1 MRVRTDGKLGFPA
14 WPALKSSSPQADR
27 GVAATSKDSLEDQS
41 FTKLSGSGLKGM
53 LPGTSWG
60 MKKREATYSK
70 RKISVSDVM
79 TTVQE
84 MSLDSRKPLK
94 CNSKDGRGLHPTATI
109 PGHLPG
115 RPLHP
120 GIERSLSVPD
130 HTLHRLSDE
139 ISDRTPRASEF
150 PQSDDINNIS
160 FASKEFAYT
169 EIGKKSTVLMPKE
182 LKPLI
187 IPRFAGSKAII
198 ETLRPDT
205 FNDLS
210 PIPPEVPP
218 KSPRT
223 ESRASPRMRKT
234 PHSANSSVST
244 IHSAASSASGH
255 SVNDTWSP
263 RPLQASSRNASPSSH
278 LRGMEIVC
286 RTPPSARSDISPS
299 RLRDHDRAA
308 SKNPATL
315 WTHVGRSQS
324 PSLSSAPASRKP
336 SRSPTRCEFESEVAT
351 SDPSPFHQRERS
363 ELLLSDEAQRSSLK
377 RGDTTSIHGLIR
389 TIANGPTQY
398 RDNFDMPSGFRA
410 IDATSRVP
418 EAEAK
423 ALKSQADRHVKRFEV
438 LQVKDVSM
446 LSQELEL
453 LDERCE
459 YLQSTHKS
467 LRQGRKNLHTRMI
480 TYLRSPRMANFSRES
495 ILRQEE
501 ALAELDVSIDDW
513 VAKLEAAEERRTTI
527 RQRLLEHV
535 AAALTL
541 QTNVV
546 ARPSYLDEATPPV
559 SPEKEEDFLRNARKD
574 VQSIRIYADEGV
586 TALLAEIEKEIDYI
600 SEPGNLG

>member
-1 MRVRTDGKLGFPA
+1 
-14 WPALKSSSPQADR
+14 
-27 GVAATSKDSLEDQS
+27 
-41 FTKLSGSGLKGM
+41 M

-60 MKKREATYSK
+60 MKKREATYAK

-94 CNSKDGRGLHPTATI
+94 FNSKDSRGLHPTATI

-130 HTLHRLSDE
+130 NALHRLSDE
-139 ISDRTPRASEF
+139 MSDRTPRASEF
-150 PQSDDINNIS
+150 PQSNDINN
-160 FASKEFAYT
+160 ALLESKEFSYI
-169 EIGKKSTVLMPKE
+169 EMGKKPTMLMPKE

-187 IPRFAGSKAII
+187 IPRVAESKAVI
-198 ETLRPDT
+198 ETLRPDKL
-205 FNDLS
+205 NDLNT
-210 PIPPEVPP
+210 IPPEVPP

-234 PHSANSSVST
+234 PHSASSSVST
-244 IHSAASSASGH
+244 IQSAASSASGH
-255 SVNDTWSP
+255 SVKDTWSP

-286 RTPPSARSDISPS
+286 RSPPTARSEISPS
-299 RLRDHDRAA
+299 RLRDYDRAT
-308 SKNPATL
+308 SKSPATP

-324 PSLSSAPASRKP
+324 PSLPSTPASRKP
-336 SRSPTRCEFESEVAT
+336 SRSPTRCEFESEVAV
-351 SDPSPFHQRERS
+351 SNPVSYHLRERS
-363 ELLLSDEAQRSSLK
+363 EPLFSDAAQRSPPR
-377 RGDTTSIHGLIR
+377 RGDTISIHGLIR
-389 TIANGPTQY
+389 TIANSPTQNKH
-398 RDNFDMPSGFRA
+398 NFDMPSGFKA
-410 IDATSRVP
+410 VDATSRVP

-423 ALKSQADRHVKRFEV
+423 ALKSQADHHVQRFEV
-438 LQVKDVSM
+438 LQAKDVSM

-453 LDERCE
+453 LDERCK

-467 LRQGRKNLHTRMI
+467 LREGRKTLHTRMI

-513 VAKLEAAEERRTTI
+513 VAKLEDAEEKRTTI
-527 RQRLLEHV
+527 RQKLLEHV

-541 QTNVV
+541 RTNLVS
-546 ARPSYLDEATPPV
+546 RPTYLDEATPPV
-559 SPEKEEDFLRNARKD
+559 SPEKEEDFLSNARKD

-586 TALLAEIEKEIDYI
+586 TALLADIEKAIDYI
-600 SEPGNLG
+600 SEPEKSG

>member
-14 WPALKSSSPQADR
+14 WPALKSSSPRADR
-27 GVAATSKDSLEDQS
+27 GVAAAPKDSPGDQTS
-41 FTKLSGSGLKGM
+41 TKISGNPLKSM

-84 MSLDSRKPLK
+84 MSLDSRKPLER
-94 CNSKDGRGLHPTATI
+94 NSKDGRGLHPTATI

-139 ISDRTPRASEF
+139 INDRTPRASEF
-150 PQSDDINNIS
+150 SQPDDINN
-160 FASKEFAYT
+160 ASLASEEFAYLET
-169 EIGKKSTVLMPKE
+169 GKKPTMLMPKE

-187 IPRFAGSKAII
+187 IPRVAESKAII

-210 PIPPEVPP
+210 MIPPEVPP

-223 ESRASPRMRKT
+223 ENRASPRMRKT

-244 IHSAASSASGH
+244 IQSTASSASGH
-255 SVNDTWSP
+255 SVKENWSP

-278 LRGMEIVC
+278 LKGLEIVC
-286 RTPPSARSDISPS
+286 RTPPSARSETSPS
-299 RLRDHDRAA
+299 RLRDYDRAT
-308 SKNPATL
+308 SKTPGTL

-324 PSLSSAPASRKP
+324 PSPPSAPISRKP
-336 SRSPTRCEFESEVAT
+336 SRSSTRFEFESQVAT
-351 SDPSPFHQRERS
+351 SDPASYHQRERS
-363 ELLLSDEAQRSSLK
+363 EALLPDEAQRTSLK

-398 RDNFDMPSGFRA
+398 RNNFDMPSGFRA

-423 ALKSQADRHVKRFEV
+423 ALKSQADRHVQTFEV

-501 ALAELDVSIDDW
+501 ALSELDVSIDDW
-513 VAKLEAAEERRTTI
+513 VTKLEAAEERRTII
-527 RQRLLEHV
+527 RQKLLEHV

-541 QTNVV
+541 RTNVV
-546 ARPSYLDEATPPV
+546 ARPPYLDEATPPV
-559 SPEKEEDFLRNARKD
+559 SPEKEEDFLSNARKD

-586 TALLAEIEKEIDYI
+586 TALLADIEKEIDYI
-600 SEPGNLG
+600 SEPWKSG

>member
-14 WPALKSSSPQADR
+14 WPTLKGSSPRADR
-27 GVAATSKDSLEDQS
+27 GVAAALKDSPEDQS
-41 FTKLSGSGLKGM
+41 SAKLSGGGLKGM

-60 MKKREATYSK
+60 LKKREATYSK

-94 CNSKDGRGLHPTATI
+94 CNSKDSRGLHPTATI

-115 RPLHP
+115 HPLHP

-130 HTLHRLSDE
+130 HAMHRLSDE
-139 ISDRTPRASEF
+139 TSDRTPRASEF
-150 PQSDDINNIS
+150 PQPDGINNAS
-160 FASKEFAYT
+160 LASKELLYT
-169 EIGKKSTVLMPKE
+169 EMGKKPTMLMPKE

-187 IPRFAGSKAII
+187 IPRVAGSKAII

-210 PIPPEVPP
+210 TIPPEVPP

-223 ESRASPRMRKT
+223 ESRASPRMKKT

-244 IHSAASSASGH
+244 IHSAASTASGH
-255 SVNDTWSP
+255 GVKDNWSP

-278 LRGMEIVC
+278 LRGLEIVC
-286 RTPPSARSDISPS
+286 KTPPSARSEISPS
-299 RLRDHDRAA
+299 RLRDYDRAA
-308 SKNPATL
+308 SRTPATS
-315 WTHVGRSQS
+315 WTNVGRSQS
-324 PSLSSAPASRKP
+324 PSPPSTPASRKP
-336 SRSPTRCEFESEVAT
+336 SRSPTRFKFETEVAT
-351 SDPSPFHQRERS
+351 LDPSSYRQRGQS
-363 ELLLSDEAQRSSLK
+363 EPLFPNEAQRTSLR

-389 TIANGPTQY
+389 TIANGTMQY
-398 RDNFDMPSGFRA
+398 KNNFDMPIGFKA
-410 IDATSRVP
+410 SDATSRVP

-423 ALKSQADRHVKRFEV
+423 ALKSQADRHVERFEV

-453 LDERCE
+453 LDERCD
-459 YLQSTHKS
+459 YLHSTHKS

-501 ALAELDVSIDDW
+501 ALAELDVSIDEW

-527 RQRLLEHV
+527 RQKLLEHV

-541 QTNVV
+541 RTNVV
-546 ARPSYLDEATPPV
+546 SRPPYLDEATPPV
-559 SPEKEEDFLRNARKD
+559 SPEKEEDFLSNARKD

-586 TALLAEIEKEIDYI
+586 TALLAEIEKEIDNI
-600 SEPGNLG
+600 SEPAKSG